1 MSSDSSQKPPEV
13 EMEMKPEPIGKGI
26 DKDGRQELHE
36 EVDIPA
42 NLHDIE

>member
-13 EMEMKPEPIGKGI
+13 EIEMKPESISKGI

-36 EVDIPA
+36 
-42 NLHDIE
+42 